1 MNLNSPA
8 RRTTCRRTIITL
20 GALSVLGS
28 IAGPTRAAD
37 VPTSMELYGTA
48 QADYIQDFNR
58 VDPNWA
64 STLRPSKIA
73 VPEGVYGSNGQ
84 AIISV
89 KQSRFGVKGTSQV
102 EGGEQIS
109 YKFDFDL
116 YGVGSNAG
124 QTTFRLQNMYA
135 EWRGMLVGQTD
146 TNWMDASIF
155 PDTIDY
161 WGPSGMVYVRTPQ
174 LRWTVPT
181 GADNFSIAVESPNT
195 DIDLG
200 KAREIDP
207 GLAANLQSD
216 AKFPDFTARY
226 RAERDWGHV
235 QLAGIVRCLGYDA
248 ADTPGNNPSGHVT
261 GWGLNLTSNIK
272 SIGEDMVHLGVVYGN
287 GIASYMNDGGVDM
300 APRCQLNSRAT
311 VAWPGPFSAK
321 AVPLWGVMAYYD
333 HYWHERVQH
342 RLRLQRDPRRQPE
355 RPGSFR
361 FESGQYASVNLLWRP
376 AKNIMMGAEGLWG
389 RRTNNDG
396 QSGKDTRIQ
405 FSVQYKFSSK

>member
-1 MNLNSPA
+1 MRMKPLQRFRLSLQANPFLV
-8 RRTTCRRTIITL
+8 
-20 GALSVLGS
+20 ALSILAT
-28 IAGPTRAAD
+28 IAMPVGAA
-37 VPTSMELYGTA
+37 TSMEIYGTA

-58 VDPNWA
+58 VNPDWT

-73 VPEGVYGSNGQ
+73 VPEGIYGSNGQ

-89 KQSRFGVKGTSQV
+89 KQSRFGVKGTAPI
-102 EGGEQIS
+102 EGGEELT

-124 QTTFRLQNMYA
+124 QTTFRLQNFYG
-135 EWRGMLVGQTD
+135 EWRGLLAGQTD
-146 TNWMDASIF
+146 SNWMDASIF

-181 GADNFSIAVESPNT
+181 STDKFYIAIETPNT

-207 GLAANLQSD
+207 GLATYLQSD
-216 AKFPDFTARY
+216 NKMPDFTARY

-235 QLAGIVRCLGYDA
+235 QLAGIVRYLGYD
-248 ADTPGNNPSGHVT
+248 TTLPGNNPSGHVT

-272 SIGEDMVHLGVVYGN
+272 SIGEDMVHLGFVYGH
-287 GIASYMNDGGVDM
+287 GIASYMNDGGVDL
-300 APRCQLNSRAT
+300 APECQVNLAGTSCIAGTAT
-311 VAWPGPFSAK
+311 AV
-321 AVPLWGVMAYYD
+321 AVPLWGVTAYYD
-333 HYWHERVQH
+333 HYWQDGFSTAFGYSETHVDNQSGQE
-342 RLRLQRDPRRQPE
+342 
-355 RPGSFR
+355 GSAFQ
-361 FESGQYASVNLLWRP
+361 SGQYASVNLLWRP

-389 RRTNNDG
+389 RLTQNDG
-396 QSGKDTRIQ
+396 QSGKDSRIQ
-405 FSVQYKFSSK
+405 FTVQYKFSSK